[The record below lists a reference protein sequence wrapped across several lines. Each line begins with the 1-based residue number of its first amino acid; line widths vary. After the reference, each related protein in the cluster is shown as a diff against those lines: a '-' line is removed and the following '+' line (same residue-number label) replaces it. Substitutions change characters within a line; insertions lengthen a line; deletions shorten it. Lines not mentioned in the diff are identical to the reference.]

1 MEHTAD
7 PRFQVQVKDRIAT
20 VTYCN
25 PPVNTTN
32 LAAYGAFTSIFHDLD
47 LRQDVNVVILRTEGK
62 GFMAGNDIKEIKTHT
77 PESHA
82 DYQQHLID
90 AFEAITQCR
99 YPVICAVQGYALGA
113 GFAFPAAADL
123 IVASE
128 DAYFALPEIT
138 LAVISGVGY
147 AMKMMPDCVARY
159 AAMTG
164 EHISAQEMLACGA
177 INYVVPRE
185 QLMDKTMQIARR
197 LAKMPPHALV
207 YMKEVLNQHANY
219 EHRRKFK
226 LEDAYTARLFGM
238 PEKLEAAS
246 AFLEKREPNYN

>member
-1 MEHTAD
+1 MDARLKLNVEN
-7 PRFQVQVKDRIAT
+7 RIAT

-25 PPVNTTN
+25 PPVNTTD
-32 LAAYGAFTSIFHDLD
+32 LTAYSAFIELFHALD
-47 LRQDVNVVILRTEGK
+47 LRQDVSVVVLRTEGK
-62 GFMAGNDIKEIKTHT
+62 GFMAGNNIKEIKTHT
-77 PESHA
+77 VESHA

-90 AFEAITQCR
+90 TFEAITQCR

-113 GFAFPAAADL
+113 GFAFPAACDL
-123 IVASE
+123 IVASD

-147 AMKMMPDCVARY
+147 ALKMMPECVARY

-164 EHISAQEMLACGA
+164 EHISAQEMKDCGA
-177 INYVVPRE
+177 INYVVPRD
-185 QLMDKTMQIARR
+185 QLMDKVMEIARR

-207 YMKEVLNQHANY
+207 YMKEVLNQHTDH

-246 AFLEKREPNYN
+246 AFLEKREPRY